1 MKKIL
6 LSIMCIILLLVTV
19 TACTSGN
26 SDSTVTSEISETA
39 ESSKNTTTNPSENV
53 LPDYT
58 VADVLLGKSKTLT
71 VTDTHVILT
80 VTLGLT
86 ETIQV
91 SKTDLSITMKDSVA
105 FKEVTFKDKTG
116 TTIVINLTTT
126 DYNKVINWL
135 A

>member
-19 TACTSGN
+19 TACTPGN

-39 ESSKNTTTNPSENV
+39 EPSDNTTTNPSENV

-58 VADVLLGKSKTLT
+58 VADALSGKSKTLT

>member
-19 TACTSGN
+19 TACSPGDSN
-26 SDSTVTSEISETA
+26 STVTSEISETA
-39 ESSKNTTTNPSENV
+39 EPSDNTTTNPSENV

-58 VADVLLGKSKTLT
+58 VADALLGKRKTLT

-91 SKTDLSITMKDSVA
+91 SKTDLSITMKDIVA